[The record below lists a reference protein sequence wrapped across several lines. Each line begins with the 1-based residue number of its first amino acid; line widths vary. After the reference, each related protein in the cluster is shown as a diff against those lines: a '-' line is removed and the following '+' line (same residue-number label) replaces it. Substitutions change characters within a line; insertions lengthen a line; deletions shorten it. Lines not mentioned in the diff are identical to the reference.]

1 MGHNKGKD
9 NAKATKTRRMKAER
23 LKAAKDAA
31 KALDSDEADELKSAE
46 EKGKAGDPRGMGKS

>member
-31 KALDSDEADELKSAE
+31 KASK
-46 EKGKAGDPRGMGKS
+46 